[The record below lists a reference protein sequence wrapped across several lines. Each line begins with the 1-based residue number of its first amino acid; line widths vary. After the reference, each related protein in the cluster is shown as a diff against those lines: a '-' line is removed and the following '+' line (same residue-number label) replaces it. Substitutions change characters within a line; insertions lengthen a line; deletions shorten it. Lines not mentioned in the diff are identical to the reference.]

1 MWEEENDRI
10 KTRQE
15 TENYK
20 ERGGERETWEK
31 SEKVG
36 KVKLNKKKEGG
47 KRNSGG
53 IREVWENEDERIKTI
68 GGTEK

>member
-1 MWEEENDRI
+1 M
-10 KTRQE
+10 
-15 TENYK
+15 
-20 ERGGERETWEK
+20 
-31 SEKVG
+31 
-36 KVKLNKKKEGG
+36 NKKKEGG